1 MAPRAGAWVHPAA
14 APRVRWAPA
23 RVLWYSLAVGD
34 VGLVLTGGG
43 ARAAYQVGALEA
55 LARLLPG
62 RTPFRIL
69 SGVSAG
75 AINAAFL
82 ATQAD
87 DFAGSVGRLKDTWVS
102 LRPGRIYR
110 TDARRL
116 MAIGGRWMRDLSS
129 GGLVGRSPINFLL
142 DATPLR
148 DLLAQNVP
156 MPRIREL
163 IEKEV
168 LRGVAVTAT
177 SYQTSMAVTFFDGQ
191 PEIEPWQRS
200 TRLGVREPLRLE
212 HVLASAALPIFFP
225 PIRMRGAFYGDGCV
239 RMTAP
244 LSPAIHL
251 GAERVVAVSVRHWRS
266 PEELMPGRSRRD
278 KLAPSEIAG
287 VLMNSVFLDAVE
299 ADVERLERMNHLAE
313 VVPARARDQLPHPI
327 RAVEALV
334 LRPSKDLGRLAEDEY
349 QRFPR
354 FLRYLL
360 RGIGVKNG
368 KGADLVSYLAFEP
381 VYVKRLVEL
390 GYEDTMARRREVE
403 AFMGVERRERA
414 RG

>member
-1 MAPRAGAWVHPAA
+1 MA
-14 APRVRWAPA
+14 
-23 RVLWYSLAVGD
+23 D

-43 ARAAYQVGALEA
+43 ARAAYQVGALAA
-55 LARLLPG
+55 LARIAPG
-62 RTPFRIL
+62 PTPFRIL
-69 SGVSAG
+69 CGVSAG
-75 AINAAFL
+75 AINAAAL
-82 ATQAD
+82 ATHAE
-87 DFAGSVGRLKDTWVS
+87 DFPAAVERLRETW
-102 LRPGRIYR
+102 LALKPGRIYR

-116 MAIGGRWMRDLSS
+116 VSIGGRWMRDLSS
-129 GGLVGRSPINFLL
+129 GGLVRRRPINFLL

-148 DLLAQNVP
+148 EMLAETVP
-156 MPRIREL
+156 MARIREL
-163 IEKEV
+163 IDQEV

-177 SYQTSMAVTFFDGQ
+177 SYQTSVAVTFFDGH
-191 PEIEPWQRS
+191 PEIEPWVRS
-200 TRLGVREPLRLE
+200 TRLGVREPLRLD

-278 KLAPSEIAG
+278 ALAPSEIAG

-299 ADVERLERMNHLAE
+299 ADVERLERLNRLIRL
-313 VVPARARDQLPHPI
+313 VPPGARTDLPHPI
-327 RAVEALV
+327 RPVEALV
-334 LRPSKDLGRLAEDEY
+334 LRPTKDLGRLAEDEY

-381 VYVKRLVEL
+381 VYANRLLEL
-390 GYEDTMARRREVE
+390 GFDDTMARRREIE
-403 AFMGVERRERA
+403 AFLGVERRERA

>member
-1 MAPRAGAWVHPAA
+1 M
-14 APRVRWAPA
+14 
-23 RVLWYSLAVGD
+23 GD

-55 LARLLPG
+55 LARFLPG

-75 AINAAFL
+75 ALNAAFL

-87 DFAGSVGRLKDTWVS
+87 DFAGAMGRLKDTWLA

-129 GGLVGRSPINFLL
+129 GGLMGRRGPINFLL
-142 DATPLR
+142 DASPLR
-148 DLLAQNVP
+148 DLLAENVP
-156 MPRIREL
+156 MPRIREFV
-163 IEKEV
+163 EKGV

-177 SYQTSMAVTFFDGQ
+177 SYQTSVAVTFFDGH

-212 HVLASAALPIFFP
+212 HVLASAALPFFFP

-299 ADVERLERMNHLAE
+299 ADVERLERLNRLAE
-313 VVPARARDQLPHPI
+313 LVPHQARSELPHPI
-327 RAVEALV
+327 RKVEALV

-381 VYVKRLVEL
+381 VYVKRLVDL
-390 GYEDTMARRREVE
+390 GFEDTMARRREIE
-403 AFMGVERRERA
+403 AFLGVERRERA

>member
-1 MAPRAGAWVHPAA
+1 M
-14 APRVRWAPA
+14 
-23 RVLWYSLAVGD
+23 GD
-34 VGLVLTGGG
+34 IGLVLTGGG
-43 ARAAYQVGALEA
+43 ARAAYQVGALAA
-55 LARLLPG
+55 LARFVPG
-62 RTPFRIL
+62 PTPFRIL

-87 DFAGSVGRLKDTWVS
+87 DFAGAVERLKDTWAS

-129 GGLVGRSPINFLL
+129 GGLGQRRPINFLL

-148 DLLAQNVP
+148 NLLAGNVP
-156 MPRIREL
+156 VARIREL
-163 IEKEV
+163 IDKGV

-177 SYQTSMAVTFFDGQ
+177 SYQTSVAVTFFDGH
-191 PEIEPWQRS
+191 PEIEPWVRS
-200 TRLGVREPLRLE
+200 TRLGVREALRLE

-278 KLAPSEIAG
+278 ALAPSEIAG

-299 ADVERLERMNHLAE
+299 ADVERLERLNRLIRL
-313 VVPARARDQLPHPI
+313 VPDRARIELPHPI
-327 RAVEALV
+327 RQVEALV

-381 VYVKRLVEL
+381 VYVQRLVDL
-390 GYEDTMARRREVE
+390 GFEDTMARRREIE
-403 AFMGVERRERA
+403 GFLGVDRRERA

>member
-1 MAPRAGAWVHPAA
+1 MD
-14 APRVRWAPA
+14 
-23 RVLWYSLAVGD
+23 D

-43 ARAAYQVGALEA
+43 ARAAYQIGALAA

-62 RTPFRIL
+62 PTPFRIL

-75 AINAAFL
+75 AINAASL

-87 DFAGSVGRLKDTWVS
+87 DFAGSVERLKDTWLS

-116 MAIGGRWMRDLSS
+116 MGIGTRWMRDLSS
-129 GGLVGRSPINFLL
+129 GGLVGRRPINFLL
-142 DATPLR
+142 DASPLR
-148 DLLAQNVP
+148 ELLAENVP
-156 MPRIREL
+156 MGRIREL
-163 IEKEV
+163 V
-168 LRGVAVTAT
+168 DQGLLRGVAVTAT
-177 SYQTSMAVTFFDGQ
+177 SYQTSMAVTFFDGHPDIQ
-191 PEIEPWQRS
+191 PWLRS
-200 TRLGVREPLRLE
+200 TRLGVREALRLE
-212 HVLASAALPIFFP
+212 HVLASAALPFFFP

-251 GAERVVAVSVRHWRS
+251 GAGRIVAVSVRHWRS
-266 PEELMPGRSRRD
+266 PEELVPGRTRRE
-278 KLAPSEIAG
+278 KLPPSEIAG

-299 ADVERLERMNHLAE
+299 ADVERLERLNRLIRL
-313 VVPARARDQLPHPI
+313 VPEQARSELPHPI
-327 RAVEALV
+327 RTVEALV

-390 GYEDTMARRREVE
+390 GHDDTMARRREIE
-403 AFMGVERRERA
+403 GFLGLDRRERA
-414 RG
+414 LAGPRRGAEATRP

>member
-1 MAPRAGAWVHPAA
+1 MD
-14 APRVRWAPA
+14 
-23 RVLWYSLAVGD
+23 D

-43 ARAAYQVGALEA
+43 ARAAYQVGALAA

-87 DFAGSVGRLKDTWVS
+87 DFAGSVERLKETWLA

-116 MAIGGRWMRDLSS
+116 MSIGTRWMRDLSS
-129 GGLVGRSPINFLL
+129 GGLVRRPINFLL
-142 DATPLR
+142 DASPLR
-148 DLLAQNVP
+148 ELLAENVP
-156 MPRIREL
+156 MARIREL
-163 IEKEV
+163 IEKGV

-177 SYQTSMAVTFFDGQ
+177 SYQTSVAVTFFDSH
-191 PEIEPWQRS
+191 PEVEPWVRS
-200 TRLGVREPLRLE
+200 TRLGVREALRLE
-212 HVLASAALPIFFP
+212 HVLASAALPFFFP

-251 GAERVVAVSVRHWRS
+251 GAERIVAVSVRHWRS

-299 ADVERLERMNHLAE
+299 ADVERLERLNRL
-313 VVPARARDQLPHPI
+313 VQLVPDRARSELPHPI
-327 RAVEALV
+327 RTVEALV

-390 GYEDTMARRREVE
+390 GYEDTMARRREIE
-403 AFMGVERRERA
+403 GFMGVEGRQRA

>member
-1 MAPRAGAWVHPAA
+1 M
-14 APRVRWAPA
+14 
-23 RVLWYSLAVGD
+23 GD
-34 VGLVLTGGG
+34 IGLVLTGGG
-43 ARAAYQVGALEA
+43 ARAAYQVGALAA
-55 LARLLPG
+55 LARFVQGP
-62 RTPFRIL
+62 TPFRIL

-82 ATQAD
+82 ATRAD
-87 DFAGSVGRLKDTWVS
+87 DFAGAVKQLRDTWIS
-102 LRPGRIYR
+102 LQPGQIYR

-129 GGLVGRSPINFLL
+129 GGLGHGRPINYLL

-148 DLLAQNVP
+148 DLLEENVP
-156 MPRIREL
+156 VARIREL
-163 IEKEV
+163 VESGV

-177 SYQTSMAVTFFDGQ
+177 SYQTSVAVTFFDGHRK
-191 PEIEPWQRS
+191 IEPWVRS
-200 TRLGVREPLRLE
+200 TRLGVREALRLE

-266 PEELMPGRSRRD
+266 PEELMPGRSRREA
-278 KLAPSEIAG
+278 LAPSEIAG

-299 ADVERLERMNHLAE
+299 ADVERLERLNRL
-313 VVPARARDQLPHPI
+313 VRLVPDRARTELPHPI
-327 RAVEALV
+327 RHVEALV
-334 LRPSKDLGRLAEDEY
+334 LRPSKDLGRLAEGEY

-381 VYVKRLVEL
+381 VYVQRLVDL
-390 GYEDTMARRREVE
+390 GFEDTMARRREIE
-403 AFMGVERRERA
+403 AFLGVERRERA

>member
-1 MAPRAGAWVHPAA
+1 
-14 APRVRWAPA
+14 
-23 RVLWYSLAVGD
+23 VGD

-43 ARAAYQVGALEA
+43 ARAAYQVGALAA
-55 LARLLPG
+55 LARLVPSP
-62 RTPFRIL
+62 TPFRIL

-82 ATQAD
+82 ATHAE
-87 DFAGSVGRLKDTWVS
+87 DFAGSVERLRDIWLS

-116 MAIGGRWMRDLSS
+116 MTIGTRWMRDLSS
-129 GGLVGRSPINFLL
+129 GGLVRRSPINFLL
-142 DATPLR
+142 DASPLR
-148 DLLAQNVP
+148 ELLAENVP
-156 MPRIREL
+156 MARIRDLVGEGL
-163 IEKEV
+163 

-177 SYQTSMAVTFFDGQ
+177 SYQTSVAVTFFDGH
-191 PEIEPWQRS
+191 PEVEPWVRS
-200 TRLGVREPLRLE
+200 TRLGVRETLRIE
-212 HVLASAALPIFFP
+212 HVLASASIPIFFP
-225 PIRMRGAFYGDGCV
+225 PVRMRGAFYGDGCV
-239 RMTAP
+239 RMAAP

-251 GAERVVAVSVRHWRS
+251 GAERVVAVSVRHWRA
-266 PEELMPGRSRRD
+266 PEEMMPGRSRRD
-278 KLAPSEIAG
+278 ALAPSEIAG
-287 VLMNSVFLDAVE
+287 VLMNSVFLDSVE
-299 ADVERLERMNHLAE
+299 ADVERLERLNRLIRL
-313 VVPARARDQLPHPI
+313 VPEAARAELPHPI
-327 RAVEALV
+327 RPVEALV

-381 VYVKRLVEL
+381 VYVNRLVEL
-390 GYEDTMARRREVE
+390 GFDDTMARRREIE
-403 AFMGVERRERA
+403 AFLRIERRERA

>member
-1 MAPRAGAWVHPAA
+1 
-14 APRVRWAPA
+14 
-23 RVLWYSLAVGD
+23 VGD

-55 LARLLPG
+55 LARLVPG
-62 RTPFRIL
+62 PTPFRIL

-82 ATQAD
+82 ATQPD
-87 DFAGSVGRLKDTWVS
+87 DFAGAVERLRDTWIS

-116 MAIGGRWMRDLSS
+116 MAIGSRWMRDLSS
-129 GGLVGRSPINFLL
+129 GGLVGRGPINFLL
-142 DATPLR
+142 DASPLR
-148 DLLAQNVP
+148 DLLAERVP
-156 MPRIREL
+156 MARIREC
-163 IEKEV
+163 IEQGV

-177 SYQTSMAVTFFDGQ
+177 SYQTSVAVTFFDGH
-191 PEIEPWQRS
+191 PEVEPWVRS
-200 TRLGVREPLRLE
+200 TRLGVREALRLE

-266 PEELMPGRSRRD
+266 PQELMPGRSRRD
-278 KLAPSEIAG
+278 TLAPSEIAG

-299 ADVERLERMNHLAE
+299 ADVERLERLNRLIRL
-313 VVPARARDQLPHPI
+313 VPEEARAGLPHPI
-327 RAVEALV
+327 RPVEALV
-334 LRPSKDLGRLAEDEY
+334 LRPSRDLGRLAEDEY
-349 QRFPR
+349 LRFPR

-381 VYVKRLVEL
+381 VYVKRLLDL
-390 GYEDTMARRREVE
+390 GFEDTMARRREIE
-403 AFMGVERRERA
+403 GFLGVERRQRA